1 MKLHEFIARRVIL
14 LIPVMIGVSILTYS
28 LLSLVPGDAA
38 ASACGDKCGVVVD
51 TALEWNTT
59 SEQWE
64 EVSISAYESNVMRM
78 GLDENLLEG
87 YMVYVGIDG
96 PYVGAE
102 PLRLNSSG
110 YLVPKTS
117 LGEHTERN
125 GLIDGYWGDSSLY
138 HRPVAEVVKDF
149 APVTL
154 EMSLLALLIAYPLG
168 IFLGILSAVW
178 QDQIFDQLSRLMAIA
193 FVSLPIFWL
202 AILFQKL
209 FATKIGICDDL
220 FGTSGGCFPIFG
232 RHDPSVAFPTGDDQ
246 YVSWYPA
253 GGTGFH
259 LIDSWFV
266 NDETLSLMGSDFDT
280 RWELFKD
287 TLLHLMLPCM
297 TLGIASA
304 GGLLRYMRA
313 SLLEVL
319 REDYVRTARAKG
331 LSGYRVIVVHACR
344 NALVPIVTLLGFSI
358 GGAIGGAV
366 LTESI
371 FAFTG
376 MGRIAV
382 EAIQYD
388 DQVVVMGV
396 TLITSVIFLMSNL
409 IVDISYA
416 IVDPRVRLE

>member
-1 MKLHEFIARRVIL
+1 M
-14 LIPVMIGVSILTYS
+14 
-28 LLSLVPGDAA
+28 
-38 ASACGDKCGVVVD
+38 
-51 TALEWNTT
+51 
-59 SEQWE
+59 
-64 EVSISAYESNVMRM
+64 
-78 GLDENLLEG
+78 
-87 YMVYVGIDG
+87 
-96 PYVGAE
+96 
-102 PLRLNSSG
+102 
-110 YLVPKTS
+110 
-117 LGEHTERN
+117 
-125 GLIDGYWGDSSLY
+125 
-138 HRPVAEVVKDF
+138 
-149 APVTL
+149 
-154 EMSLLALLIAYPLG
+154 
-168 IFLGILSAVW
+168 
-178 QDQIFDQLSRLMAIA
+178 
-193 FVSLPIFWL
+193 
-202 AILFQKL
+202 
-209 FATKIGICDDL
+209 
-220 FGTSGGCFPIFG
+220 
-232 RHDPSVAFPTGDDQ
+232 
-246 YVSWYPA
+246 
-253 GGTGFH
+253 
-259 LIDSWFV
+259 

>member
-1 MKLHEFIARRVIL
+1 MIL
-14 LIPVMIGVSILTYS
+14 MYS
-28 LLSLVPGDAA
+28 
-38 ASACGDKCGVVVD
+38 
-51 TALEWNTT
+51 
-59 SEQWE
+59 
-64 EVSISAYESNVMRM
+64 
-78 GLDENLLEG
+78 
-87 YMVYVGIDG
+87 
-96 PYVGAE
+96 
-102 PLRLNSSG
+102 SS
-110 YLVPKTS
+110 
-117 LGEHTERN
+117 
-125 GLIDGYWGDSSLY
+125 
-138 HRPVAEVVKDF
+138 
-149 APVTL
+149 
-154 EMSLLALLIAYPLG
+154 
-168 IFLGILSAVW
+168 
-178 QDQIFDQLSRLMAIA
+178 FDQLSRLMAIA

-297 TLGIASA
+297 TLVIASA